1 MKKIALSGM
10 RPTGVLHLGH
20 WVGALSNWV
29 RLQKEYKCFFM
40 VADWHAFMS
49 EYKDPKLIGKYI
61 INNVA
66 DWISYGI
73 DPENSTLFVQ
83 SRIEQHLE
91 LFMIL
96 SALTPLGWL
105 YRCPTFKEQINQL
118 KDKEI
123 NTYSFLGYPV
133 LQSSDII
140 LYKADFVPVGEDQ
153 LPHLELCR
161 EVIRRF
167 HYLYKKEIFKEPQAL
182 LTKIPRLLGLD
193 RRKMSKSYENYIA
206 LSEDS
211 QSLQHK
217 VLGMFTDPAR
227 KRKDDPG
234 HPDLC
239 NVFNYYSVFKSDKKE
254 EAKEWCSQAKKG
266 CRECKEELADIL
278 ENFIAPHRDKKR
290 KLLKEKNYI
299 NDILAE
305 GNKKAKE
312 VCQKTLNEVKGLLGI

>member
-1 MKKIALSGM
+1 
-10 RPTGVLHLGH
+10 
-20 WVGALSNWV
+20 
-29 RLQKEYKCFFM
+29 
-40 VADWHAFMS
+40 
-49 EYKDPKLIGKYI
+49 
-61 INNVA
+61 
-66 DWISYGI
+66 
-73 DPENSTLFVQ
+73 
-83 SRIEQHLE
+83 
-91 LFMIL
+91 
-96 SALTPLGWL
+96 LGWL
-105 YRCPTFKEQINQL
+105 YRCPTFKEQIAQL

-161 EVIRRF
+161 ELVRRF
-167 HYLYKKEIFKEPQAL
+167 HNLYKKEIFKEPQAL

-211 QSLQHK
+211 HSLKSK
-217 VLGMFTDPAR
+217 VLAMFTDPAR

-239 NVFNYYSVFKSDKKE
+239 NVFNYYSVFKSDRKE
-254 EAKEWCSQAKKG
+254 DVRKWCSQAKKG
-266 CRECKEELADIL
+266 CRECKEELTEIL
-278 ENFIAPHRDKKR
+278 ESFIAPHRDKKK

-299 NDILAE
+299 NDILDD

-312 VCQKTLNEVKGLLGI
+312 VCRKTLGEVRELLGI